1 MTQNKLGKIMIVM
14 CTSCGGLNNI
24 PEEKLSNNPNCGKCK
39 NPLYKGEPISMT
51 GIQLT
56 RAIEKTDELLV
67 VDFWATWCGP
77 CKQFAP
83 TFKQAASQLE
93 PKARFIKIE
102 TEVEQAISAKYS
114 IRSIP
119 TLVMF
124 KNGKEINRVSG
135 ALSAPDFTNWVN
147 QHA

>member
-1 MTQNKLGKIMIVM
+1 MIAM
-14 CTSCGGLNNI
+14 CPNCGGLNNV
-24 PEEKLSNNPNCGKCK
+24 PEAKLADNPKCGKCK
-39 NPLYKGEPISMT
+39 NLIYTDQPINMT
-51 GIQLT
+51 GVQLT

-83 TFKQAASQLE
+83 TFKQVASQLE

-102 TEVEQAISAKYS
+102 TEKEQAISAKYN

-119 TLVMF
+119 TLAIF
-124 KNGKEINRVSG
+124 KNGKEIDRVSG
-135 ALSAPDFTNWVN
+135 ALSVSDFSNWVN
-147 QHA
+147 QHT

>member
-1 MTQNKLGKIMIVM
+1 MITM
-14 CTSCGGLNNI
+14 CTHCGGLNNI
-24 PEEKLSNNPNCGKCK
+24 PSNKLSNNPTCGKCQ
-39 NPLYKGEPISMT
+39 NPLYQGEPISMN
-51 GIQLT
+51 GAQLT

-77 CKQFAP
+77 CQQFAP

-93 PKARFIKIE
+93 PNARFIKIE
-102 TEVEQAISAKYS
+102 TEAEQTISAKYS

-124 KNGKEINRVSG
+124 KNGQEIDRVSG
-135 ALSAPDFTNWVN
+135 DLSIKDLTHWIKN
-147 QHA
+147 HT

>member
-1 MTQNKLGKIMIVM
+1 MIVM
-14 CTSCGGLNNI
+14 CISCGGLNNV
-24 PEEKLSNNPNCGKCK
+24 PEAKLNKNPSCGKCK
-39 NPLYKGEPISMT
+39 KPLYKGEPISMT
-51 GIQLT
+51 GVQLS
-56 RAIEKTDELLV
+56 RAIEKTDELLI

-77 CKQFAP
+77 CQQFTP
-83 TFKQAASQLE
+83 TFKQTAKQLE

-102 TEVEQAISAKYS
+102 TEAEQTISAKYN

-124 KNGKEINRVSG
+124 KNGKEINRISG
-135 ALSAPDFTNWVN
+135 ALSASDFNNWIN

>member
-1 MTQNKLGKIMIVM
+1 MIAM
-14 CTSCGGLNNI
+14 CPNCGGLNNV
-24 PEEKLSNNPNCGKCK
+24 PEAKLADNPKCGKCK
-39 NPLYKGEPISMT
+39 NLIYTAQPINMT
-51 GIQLT
+51 GVQLT

-83 TFKQAASQLE
+83 TFKQVASQLE

-102 TEVEQAISAKYS
+102 TEKEQAISAKYN

-119 TLVMF
+119 TLAIF
-124 KNGKEINRVSG
+124 KNGKEIDRVSG
-135 ALSAPDFTNWVN
+135 ALSVPDFSKWVN
-147 QHA
+147 QHT

>member
-1 MTQNKLGKIMIVM
+1 M
-14 CTSCGGLNNI
+14 CTSCGGLNNV
-24 PEEKLSNNPNCGKCK
+24 PNEKLSNNPKCGKCK
-39 NPLYKGEPISMT
+39 NPLYKGEPTAMT
-51 GIQLT
+51 GAQLT

-77 CKQFAP
+77 CQQFVP

-102 TEVEQAISAKYS
+102 TEAEQAISAKYN

-119 TLVMF
+119 TLVIF
-124 KNGKEINRVSG
+124 KNGQEIDRVSG
-135 ALSAPDFTNWVN
+135 ALAAQDFINWVN

>member
-1 MTQNKLGKIMIVM
+1 MITM
-14 CTSCGGLNNI
+14 CTNCGGLNKV
-24 PEEKLSNNPNCGKCK
+24 PETKLSNNPNCGKCK
-39 NPLYKGEPISMT
+39 KPLYKGEPTSMT
-51 GIQLT
+51 GAQLT

-77 CKQFAP
+77 CQQFVP
-83 TFKQAASQLE
+83 TFKQVAAQLE

-102 TEVEQAISAKYS
+102 TEKEQAISTKYN

-119 TLVMF
+119 TLAIF
-124 KNGKEINRVSG
+124 KNGQEIDRVSG

-147 QHA
+147 QYL

>member
-1 MTQNKLGKIMIVM
+1 MITM

-24 PEEKLSNNPNCGKCK
+24 PEEKLDKNPNCGKCK
-39 NPLYKGEPISMT
+39 EPLYNGKPISMT
-51 GIQLT
+51 GTQLT
-56 RAIEKTDELLV
+56 RAIEKTGELLI

-83 TFKQAASQLE
+83 TFKQVAAQIE

-102 TEVEQAISAKYS
+102 TEKEQAISAKYN

-119 TLVMF
+119 TLAIF
-124 KNGKEINRVSG
+124 KDGNEIDRVSG
-135 ALSAPDFTNWVN
+135 ALSASDFTNWFN
-147 QHA
+147 QYL

>member
-1 MTQNKLGKIMIVM
+1 MIAICLNCNK
-14 CTSCGGLNNI
+14 LNNI
-24 PEEKLSNNPNCGKCK
+24 PTNKLKNKPNCGNCK
-39 NPLYKGEPISMT
+39 NPIYSGQPINVS

-77 CKQFAP
+77 CKTFAP
-83 TFKQAASQLE
+83 IFKQVTTQLE

-102 TEVEQAISAKYS
+102 TEKEQVISTKHN

-119 TLVMF
+119 TLAIF
-124 KNGKEINRVSG
+124 KDGKEIERISG
-135 ALSAPDFTNWVN
+135 SLSTPDFINWVN
-147 QHA
+147 QYT

>member
-1 MTQNKLGKIMIVM
+1 MIVM
-14 CTSCGGLNNI
+14 CISCGGLNNV
-24 PEEKLSNNPNCGKCK
+24 PETKLNENPNCGKCK
-39 NPLYKGEPISMT
+39 EPLYKGEPISMT
-51 GIQLT
+51 SEQLS
-56 RAIEKTDELLV
+56 RAIDKTDELLI

-77 CKQFAP
+77 CQQFAP
-83 TFKQAASQLE
+83 TFKQTADQLE

-102 TEVEQAISAKYS
+102 TESEQVISAKYN

-135 ALSAPDFTNWVN
+135 ALSATDFNNWIN
-147 QHA
+147 QYL

>member
-1 MTQNKLGKIMIVM
+1 MIAM
-14 CTSCGGLNNI
+14 CPNCGGLNNV
-24 PEEKLSNNPNCGKCK
+24 PEAKLADNPKCGKCK
-39 NPLYKGEPISMT
+39 NLIYTDQPINMT
-51 GIQLT
+51 GVQLT

-83 TFKQAASQLE
+83 TFKQVASQLE

-102 TEVEQAISAKYS
+102 TEKEQAISAKYN

-119 TLVMF
+119 TLAIF
-124 KNGKEINRVSG
+124 KNGKEIDRVSG
-135 ALSAPDFTNWVN
+135 ALSAIDFRIWVN
-147 QHA
+147 KHT